1 MSTQGIG
8 LFIASSASAPF
19 YETNTNPKG
28 PNKNKSNH
36 KKENQKISEV
46 DEVSIFLVF
55 EKFERH
61 SFLGL
66 NC

>member
-8 LFIASSASAPF
+8 LFLASSASAPF
-19 YETNTNPKG
+19 HQMNTNPKG
-28 PNKNKSNH
+28 PNKNKSKH
-36 KKENQKISEV
+36 KKENKKIPEV
-46 DEVSIFLVF
+46 EEVSIFLAF